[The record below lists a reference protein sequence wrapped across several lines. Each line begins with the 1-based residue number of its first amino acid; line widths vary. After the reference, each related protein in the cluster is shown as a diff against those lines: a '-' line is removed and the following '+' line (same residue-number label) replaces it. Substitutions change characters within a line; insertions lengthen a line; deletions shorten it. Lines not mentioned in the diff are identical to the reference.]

1 MASPVPSPV
10 DSVAKPAAAPP
21 AGVSVDQPGPPPV
34 GVQVAGLLMDAGVL
48 TATQYALATRIHS
61 KVQTSRT
68 LSSVLIELK
77 CVTEEQIRGVL
88 RSGKVEASI
97 GDLLVELGCLE
108 PHELKLAL
116 ALQHEHPATPIGE
129 ILVDNHFVTEHQV
142 VEVIAGQLGLPAVQ
156 AGSLAFDTP
165 LLKRAPTSAYKTH
178 GFVPVRREGD
188 RVVVVFAEPT
198 NRVHLDAA
206 RKFFGPD
213 LIVAVGGRRAVATA
227 VTRAERELAA
237 AIVVSAAPGSERG
250 AVARVNKVLD
260 EALASRVSDI
270 HFEPGRDRLRIRFR
284 QDGVMV
290 PYDDVPND
298 EATAIVGRIKVMAG
312 ADIAERRR
320 HQDGRIQY
328 DTSRG
333 AVDIRV
339 SIYATIHGE
348 KVVMRLLN
356 NRETLLST
364 RDIGMSPRMLEALQ
378 RDALDAPSGV
388 VMVTGPTG
396 SGKTTTLYAAVNYL
410 NDANTSIITAEDPVE
425 YMIDGIAQ
433 CSINPKINVSYAET
447 LKHIVRQDP
456 DVIVIGEIRD
466 QFSAEVAI
474 NAALTGH
481 KVLTTFHTEDSIGGL
496 IRLLNMN
503 IEAFLISSTVVSVV
517 AQRLVRRVCPHCAEP
532 HVLSPQELSR
542 LGYAP
547 AEAVGLTFMR
557 GRGCPECRHAG
568 YKGRVAV
575 FEILVLNE
583 LVRDALLSRKTA
595 YEIRR
600 VCIDAS
606 GLVTLIEDGIAKAA
620 AGLTSFDE
628 IIRQLPRLSRPRP
641 IGELR
646 RLLGVNE

>member
-1 MASPVPSPV
+1 MASPIPSSF
-10 DSVAKPAAAPP
+10 DSVATPAAGTP
-21 AGVSVDQPGPPPV
+21 GVSIDRPPV
-34 GVQVAGLLMDAGVL
+34 ASVAEQLAALLVAAGQLTPTQV
-48 TATQYALATRIHS
+48 ALATRVHA
-61 KVQTSRT
+61 KVQASRT

-77 CVTEEQIRGVL
+77 FVTEEQIRAAL
-88 RSGKVEASI
+88 RSGTVDAPLGEM
-97 GDLLVELGCLE
+97 LVELGRLE
-108 PHELKLAL
+108 PQELKLAL
-116 ALQHEHPATPIGE
+116 ALQHEHPDTPIGE
-129 ILVDNHFVTEHQV
+129 ILVDHHFVNEFQV
-142 VEVIAGQLGLPAVQ
+142 VEVLADQLGLPAVK
-156 AGSLAFDTP
+156 ADSTAFDAH
-165 LLKRAPTSAYKTH
+165 LLKRASTAVYKANL
-178 GFVPVRREGD
+178 FVPVRREGD
-188 RVVVVFAEPT
+188 RVVVVFADPL
-198 NRVHLDAA
+198 NRQHVDIAKRH
-206 RKFFGPD
+206 FGQD
-213 LIVAVGGRRAVATA
+213 LVVAVGGRRALTSAVA
-227 VTRAERELAA
+227 RAEREVAA
-237 AIVVSAAPGSERG
+237 ASVVAPGGERG
-250 AVARVNKVLD
+250 AVAHVNKVLED
-260 EALASRVSDI
+260 ALANRVSDI

-290 PYDDVPND
+290 PHGDVPND
-298 EATAIVGRIKVMAG
+298 EAVAMVGRIKVMAG

-320 HQDGRIQY
+320 HQDGRIQFE
-328 DTSRG
+328 TPRG
-333 AVDIRV
+333 TVDIRV

-364 RDIGMSPRMLEALQ
+364 RDIGMLPRMLEALQ

-425 YMIDGIAQ
+425 YMIDGISQ

-447 LKHIVRQDP
+447 LRHIVRQDP

-532 HVLSPQELSR
+532 HVLTPQELSR

-547 AEAVGLTFMR
+547 AEAAGLTFSR
-557 GRGCPECRHAG
+557 GRGCPACRHAG

-583 LVRDALLSRKTA
+583 LVRDALLARKTA

-600 VCIDAS
+600 VCIEAS

>member
-1 MASPVPSPV
+1 MASPLTPQTVI
-10 DSVAKPAAAPP
+10 AAPP
-21 AGVSVDQPGPPPV
+21 PHGAASGMSADRPPAASVAEQLAALLVADGQLTPT
-34 GVQVAGLLMDAGVL
+34 QV
-48 TATQYALATRIHS
+48 ALATRVHA

-77 CVTEEQIRGVL
+77 FVTEDQIRAAL
-88 RSGKVEASI
+88 RSGKVDAPLGEM
-97 GDLLVELGCLE
+97 LVELGRLE
-108 PHELKLAL
+108 PQELKLAL
-116 ALQHEHPATPIGE
+116 ALQHEHPDTPIGE
-129 ILVDNHFVTEHQV
+129 ILVDHHFVNEFQV
-142 VEVIAGQLGLPAVQ
+142 VEVLADQLGLSAVK
-156 AGSLAFDTP
+156 ADSAAFDAQ
-165 LLKRAPTSAYKTH
+165 LLRRAPVAVYKTNL
-178 GFVPVRREGD
+178 FVPVRREGD
-188 RVVVVFAEPT
+188 RVVVVFADPM
-198 NRVHLDAA
+198 NRQHVDIAKRH
-206 RKFFGPD
+206 FGQD
-213 LIVAVGGRRAVATA
+213 LVVAIGGRRALATA
-227 VTRAERELAA
+227 VARAEREVAA
-237 AIVVSAAPGSERG
+237 AAVVVQGGERG
-250 AVARVNKVLD
+250 AVARVNQVLED
-260 EALASRVSDI
+260 ALANRVSDI

-290 PYDDVPND
+290 PHGDVPND
-298 EATAIVGRIKVMAG
+298 EAVAMIGRIKVMAG

-320 HQDGRIQY
+320 HQDGRIQFE
-328 DTSRG
+328 TPRG
-333 AVDIRV
+333 TVDIRV

-356 NRETLLST
+356 NRDTLLAT
-364 RDIGMSPRMLEALQ
+364 RDIGMLPRMLEALQ

-425 YMIDGIAQ
+425 YMIDGISQ

-503 IEAFLISSTVVSVV
+503 IEAFLISSTVVSVI

-532 HVLSPQELSR
+532 HVLNPQELSR
-542 LGYAP
+542 LGYHP
-547 AEAVGLTFMR
+547 AEAAGLTFTR
-557 GRGCPECRHAG
+557 GRGCPACRHAG

-583 LVRDALLSRKTA
+583 MVRDALLARKTA

>member
-1 MASPVPSPV
+1 VNAVL
-10 DSVAKPAAAPP
+10 
-21 AGVSVDQPGPPPV
+21 DQ
-34 GVQVAGLLMDAGVL
+34 
-48 TATQYALATRIHS
+48 ALA
-61 KVQTSRT
+61 Q
-68 LSSVLIELK
+68 
-77 CVTEEQIRGVL
+77 
-88 RSGKVEASI
+88 
-97 GDLLVELGCLE
+97 
-108 PHELKLAL
+108 
-116 ALQHEHPATPIGE
+116 
-129 ILVDNHFVTEHQV
+129 
-142 VEVIAGQLGLPAVQ
+142 
-156 AGSLAFDTP
+156 
-165 LLKRAPTSAYKTH
+165 
-178 GFVPVRREGD
+178 
-188 RVVVVFAEPT
+188 
-198 NRVHLDAA
+198 
-206 RKFFGPD
+206 
-213 LIVAVGGRRAVATA
+213 
-227 VTRAERELAA
+227 
-237 AIVVSAAPGSERG
+237 
-250 AVARVNKVLD
+250 
-260 EALASRVSDI
+260 RVSDI
-270 HFEPGRDRLRIRFR
+270 HLEPGREHLRIRFR

-290 PYDDVPND
+290 LHDTVPNGR
-298 EATAIVGRIKVMAG
+298 AVAMIGRIKVMAS

-328 DTSRG
+328 DTPRG

-356 NRETLLST
+356 NRDTLLT
-364 RDIGMSPRMLEALQ
+364 IRDIGMSGRMLEALQ

-425 YMIDGIAQ
+425 YMIDGISQ

-503 IEAFLISSTVVSVV
+503 IEAFLISSTVVSVI
-517 AQRLVRRVCPHCAEP
+517 AQRLLRKVCPECAEP
-532 HVLSPQELSR
+532 HVLTPGELAR
-542 LGYAP
+542 LGYQS
-547 AEAVGLTFMR
+547 AEAAGLTFAR
-557 GRGCPECRHAG
+557 GRGCPACRHIG
-568 YKGRVAV
+568 YRGRIAV

-583 LVRDALLSRKTA
+583 LVRDALLSRRTA

-600 VCIDAS
+600 VCVEAS
-606 GLVTLIEDGIAKAA
+606 GLVTLLEDGITKAA

-628 IIRQLPRLSRPRP
+628 LIRQVPRLSRPRP
-641 IGELR
+641 LGELQ
-646 RLLGVNE
+646 RLLGVQV

>member
-1 MASPVPSPV
+1 MASPQPQAPPDSHV
-10 DSVAKPAAAPP
+10 DSLAGAPAAQPSAPP
-21 AGVSVDQPGPPPV
+21 TVGAQIASVLVDTGVITAA
-34 GVQVAGLLMDAGVL
+34 QVA
-48 TATQYALATRIHS
+48 LASRIHG
-61 KVQTSRT
+61 KVAASRT

-77 CVTEEQIRGVL
+77 LVTDADIRTAL
-88 RSGKVEASI
+88 RSGRIAAPV
-97 GDLLVELGCLE
+97 GDVLVELGQLE
-108 PHELKLAL
+108 PHELQLAL
-116 ALQHEHPATPIGE
+116 AQQRQHPNTPIE
-129 ILVDNHFVTEHQV
+129 EVFVDNNFANAGDV
-142 VEVIAGQLGLPAVQ
+142 VAVQ
-156 AGSLAFDTP
+156 ADLLNLTPVLADTVAFELP
-165 LLKRAPTSAYKTH
+165 LLKRGQMAVCRAH
-178 GFVPVRREGD
+178 AFVAIRREGG
-188 RVVVVFAEPT
+188 RVLVVFAEPT
-198 NRVHLDAA
+198 NQQHLDIARQFWGADLVVGVGA
-206 RKFFGPD
+206 RKSVMSA
-213 LIVAVGGRRAVATA
+213 IARV
-227 VTRAERELAA
+227 ERELAA
-237 AIVVSAAPGSERG
+237 NLTATPQASDGGG
-250 AVARVNKVLD
+250 AVALVNAVLD
-260 EALASRVSDI
+260 HALAQRVSDV
-270 HFEPGRDRLRIRFR
+270 HLEPGREYLRIRFR

-290 PYDDVPND
+290 LHEDVPN
-298 EATAIVGRIKVMAG
+298 EKAVAMIGRIKVMAG

-328 DTSRG
+328 ETPRG
-333 AVDIRV
+333 TVDIRV

-348 KVVMRLLN
+348 NVVMRLLN
-356 NRETLLST
+356 NRDTLLT
-364 RDIGMSPRMLEALQ
+364 IRDIGMSPRMLEALQ

-396 SGKTTTLYAAVNYL
+396 SGKTTTLYSAVNYL

-425 YMIDGIAQ
+425 YMIDGISQ

-517 AQRLVRRVCPHCAEP
+517 AQRLVRRVCSKCAEA
-532 HVLSPQELSR
+532 HVLTPVELAR
-542 LGYAP
+542 LGYQP
-547 AEAVGLTFMR
+547 TEASGLTFAR
-557 GRGCPECRHAG
+557 GRGCTACRHIG

-600 VCIDAS
+600 VCVEAS
-606 GLVTLIEDGIAKAA
+606 GLVTLLEDGIAKAA
-620 AGLTSFDE
+620 AGLTSYE
-628 IIRQLPRLSRPRP
+628 ELIRQVPRLSRPRP
-641 IGELR
+641 LGELQ
-646 RLLGVNE
+646 RLLGVHP

>member
-1 MASPVPSPV
+1 MATLPT
-10 DSVAKPAAAPP
+10 APP
-21 AGVSVDQPGPPPV
+21 DPPHHAPLPARTAADRPATPPV
-34 GVQVAGLLMDAGVL
+34 GLRIAGVL
-48 TATQYALATRIHS
+48 VDTGMLTAEQLALASRIHK
-61 KVQTSRT
+61 KVEAART

-77 CVTEEQIRGVL
+77 LVTEAQIRTAL
-88 RSGKVEASI
+88 RSGKVEAPL
-97 GDLLVELGCLE
+97 GEVLVELGRLE
-108 PHELKLAL
+108 PHELQLAL
-116 ALQHEHPATPIGE
+116 AQQREHPQTPIE
-129 ILVDNHFVTEHQV
+129 DILVDNHFVNAADV
-142 VEVIAGQLGLPAVQ
+142 VAAQ
-156 AGSLAFDTP
+156 ADLLNLTPVLADTVAFDVP
-165 LLKRAPTSAYKTH
+165 LLKRAPISTYKAH
-178 GFVPVRREGD
+178 GFVPVRREGE
-188 RVVVVFAEPT
+188 RTLVVFADPANKQHLELARKHFGADLIVGIGARKSVMAAIGRAEKDLVASVTVAPQVVDGGGAVALV
-198 NRVHLDAA
+198 NGVLDAA
-206 RKFFGPD
+206 
-213 LIVAVGGRRAVATA
+213 
-227 VTRAERELAA
+227 LA
-237 AIVVSAAPGSERG
+237 
-250 AVARVNKVLD
+250 N
-260 EALASRVSDI
+260 RVSDI
-270 HFEPGRDRLRIRFR
+270 HFEPGRERLRIRFR

-290 PYDDVPND
+290 LHDDVPND
-298 EATAIVGRIKVMAG
+298 KAVAMIGRIKVMAG

-328 DTSRG
+328 ETSRG
-333 AVDIRV
+333 TVDIRV

-356 NRETLLST
+356 NRDTLLT
-364 RDIGMSPRMLEALQ
+364 IRDIGMAPRMLEALQ

-425 YMIDGIAQ
+425 YMIDGISQ

-517 AQRLVRRVCPHCAEP
+517 AQRLVRRVCPHCAEK
-532 HVLSPQELSR
+532 HVLTPNELAR
-542 LGYAP
+542 LGYQP
-547 AEAVGLTFMR
+547 AEAAGLTFAR
-557 GRGCPECRHAG
+557 GTGCAACRHIG

-575 FEILVLNE
+575 FEVLVLNE
-583 LVRDALLSRKTA
+583 TVRDALLSRKTA

-600 VCIDAS
+600 VCVEAS
-606 GLVTLIEDGIAKAA
+606 GLVTLIEDGIVKAA
-620 AGLTSFDE
+620 AGLTSFE
-628 IIRQLPRLSRPRP
+628 ELIRQLPRLSRPRP
-641 IGELR
+641 VRELH
-646 RLLGVNE
+646 RLLGVNA